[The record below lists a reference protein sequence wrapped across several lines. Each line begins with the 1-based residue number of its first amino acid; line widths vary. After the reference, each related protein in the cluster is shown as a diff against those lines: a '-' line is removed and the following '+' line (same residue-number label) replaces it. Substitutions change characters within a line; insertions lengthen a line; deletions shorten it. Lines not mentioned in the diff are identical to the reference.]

1 MIIAVDAMGGDQG
14 LLATVKGSIEAIKEL
29 GVNIILIGNE
39 EKIKNEILKNN
50 YCGSDIEII
59 NAEEVITND
68 EEPAM
73 AIRRKKKSSMVIG
86 LNLVKEGSAD
96 AFVSSGSTGALLAG
110 GLFIVK
116 RIKGIDRAALA
127 IPYPTKRGVSLLLD
141 AGANTDCKAKYL
153 QQFAIMGS
161 IYTEKILN
169 IGNPK
174 VSLINIGTEEGK
186 GNELSKEAYLL
197 LRSSNINFVGN
208 IEARDIPEGVAD
220 VLVCDGFVGNIIL
233 KLTEGLAMSIF
244 SMLKDEFMSS
254 IKSKIG
260 ALLLKSGLKKF
271 KKRLDYTEYGG
282 APLLGTRG
290 VVIKAHGSSDAK
302 AIKNAIKQAKVFVE
316 NKVIEKI
323 EDEISSLGGNHD
335 TEERF

>member
-1 MIIAVDAMGGDQG
+1 MRIAVDAMGGDQG
-14 LLATVKGSIEAIKEL
+14 LLATVKGSIDAIKEL

-39 EKIKNEILKNN
+39 EKIKNEILKNE
-50 YCGSDIEII
+50 YSGDSLEII
-59 NAEEVITND
+59 NAEEVITNE

-73 AIRRKKKSSMVIG
+73 AIRRKKQSSMVIG
-86 LNLVKEGSAD
+86 LNLVKGGVAD

-110 GLFIVK
+110 GLLIVK
-116 RIKGIDRAALA
+116 RIKGVDRAALA
-127 IPYPTKRGVSLLLD
+127 IPYPTKKGVSLLLD
-141 AGANTDCKAKYL
+141 GGANTDCKAKYL

-169 IGNPK
+169 IANPK

-186 GNELSKEAYLL
+186 GNELSKEAYRLL
-197 LRSSNINFVGN
+197 ESTNINFVGN
-208 IEARDIPEGVAD
+208 IEARDIPNGISD

-244 SMLKDEFMSS
+244 SMLKEEFMSS

-260 ALLLKSGLKKF
+260 ALILKPSFRKF

-282 APLLGTRG
+282 APLLGIKG

-302 AIKNAIKQAKVFVE
+302 AIKNAIKQSKIFVE
-316 NKVIEKI
+316 NRIIDKI

-335 TEERF
+335 TEERL

>member
-197 LRSSNINFVGN
+197 LKSSNINFVGN

-260 ALLLKSGLKKF
+260 ALLLKSGFKKF

-302 AIKNAIKQAKVFVE
+302 AIKNAIKQAKVSVE

>member
-260 ALLLKSGLKKF
+260 ALLLKSGFKKF